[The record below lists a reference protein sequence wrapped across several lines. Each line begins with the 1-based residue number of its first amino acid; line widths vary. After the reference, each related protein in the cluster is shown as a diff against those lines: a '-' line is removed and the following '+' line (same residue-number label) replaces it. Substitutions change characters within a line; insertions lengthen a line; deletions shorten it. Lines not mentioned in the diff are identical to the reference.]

1 MASNTPQPPAP
12 VAPPPAQ
19 PAAPAPQKK
28 GISPLVWILG
38 GCGGV
43 LVLAAIAFAVMT
55 YFVVHK
61 VKGYAESAKKNPA
74 VFAAKLAVAANPD
87 LEVVSSDDEDGT
99 VTIRNKKTGEQITMN
114 AADIKNGRLNFK
126 NEKGEEV
133 TFEGSGEKGKE
144 GLRIKSSRGTMAF
157 GDVEAVKMPAWVP
170 VYAGAKVMASTRQ
183 KTEDGF
189 TGTYSFQTPDA
200 AAAVLAR
207 YAERALGRG
216 VRDRAPER
224 GRDGEPPRQGRW
236 RRAHRRRHGDS
247 DRQPDAGVGGVR
259 RHRRREGVTPP
270 AALNTPKLHRP
281 CRSRRWR

>member
-43 LVLAAIAFAVMT
+43 LVLAAIVFAVMG

-99 VTIRNKKTGEQITMN
+99 VTIRNKKTGEEITMN
-114 AADIKNGRLNFK
+114 AADIKNGRLKFK

-144 GLRIKSSRGTMAF
+144 GLRIKSSKGTMAF

-170 VYAGAKVMASTRQ
+170 LYAGAKVMASTRQ

-200 AAAVLAR
+200 APAVLAR
-207 YAERALGRG
+207 YESELSGAGFAIERQSVGAVGSLHAKG
-216 VRDRAPER
+216 
-224 GRDGEPPRQGRW
+224 DGGARTVAVTAIPI
-236 RRAHRRRHGDS
+236 GDLT
-247 DRQPDAGVGGVR
+247 QVTVEYGATGGAT
-259 RHRRREGVTPP
+259 E
-270 AALNTPKLHRP
+270 
-281 CRSRRWR
+281 

>member
-19 PAAPAPQKK
+19 PATPAPKKK

-43 LVLAAIAFAVMT
+43 LVLAAIAFGVMT

-61 VKGYAESAKKNPA
+61 VKGYAASATKNPA

-87 LEVVSSDDEDGT
+87 LEVVTSDDESGT
-99 VTIRNKKTGEQITMN
+99 VTIRNKKTGEEITMN
-114 AADIKNGRLNFK
+114 AADIKNGRLKFR

-144 GLRIKSSRGTMAF
+144 GLRIKSNKGSMTF
-157 GDVEAVKMPAWVP
+157 GNAEAEKLPVWVP
-170 VYAGAKVMASTRQ
+170 AYPGAKVMASTKE

-189 TGTYSFQTPDA
+189 SGTASFQTSDA
-200 AAAVLAR
+200 AATVLEH
-207 YAERALGRG
+207 YESELKTSGFEVERT
-216 VRDRAPER
+216 
-224 GRDGEPPRQGRW
+224 
-236 RRAHRRRHGDS
+236 
-247 DRQPDAGVGGVR
+247 DAGGMGSLHAKAGDGTRTVAVTAVAIGNLTQVTVEYGATGGAK
-259 RHRRREGVTPP
+259 E
-270 AALNTPKLHRP
+270 
-281 CRSRRWR
+281 

>member
-1 MASNTPQPPAP
+1 MASNTPQSPAP
-12 VAPPPAQ
+12 TAPPPAQ

-28 GISPLVWILG
+28 GTSPLVWILG

-43 LVLAAIAFAVMT
+43 LVLAAIAFGVMT

-61 VKGYAESAKKNPA
+61 VKGYAASATKNPA

-87 LEVVSSDDEDGT
+87 LEVVASDDESGT
-99 VTIRNKKTGEQITMN
+99 VTIRNKKTGEEITMN
-114 AADIKNGRLNFK
+114 AADIKNGRLKFK

-133 TFEGSGEKGKE
+133 TFEGSGQKGKE
-144 GLRIKSSRGTMAF
+144 GLRIKSSKGTMAF

-207 YAERALGRG
+207 YESELDGAGFAVERQSAGALGSLH
-216 VRDRAPER
+216 AKA
-224 GRDGEPPRQGRW
+224 DGGARTVSVSAIPIGATTHVTVEYG
-236 RRAHRRRHGDS
+236 AT
-247 DRQPDAGVGGVR
+247 GGAK
-259 RHRRREGVTPP
+259 E
-270 AALNTPKLHRP
+270 
-281 CRSRRWR
+281 